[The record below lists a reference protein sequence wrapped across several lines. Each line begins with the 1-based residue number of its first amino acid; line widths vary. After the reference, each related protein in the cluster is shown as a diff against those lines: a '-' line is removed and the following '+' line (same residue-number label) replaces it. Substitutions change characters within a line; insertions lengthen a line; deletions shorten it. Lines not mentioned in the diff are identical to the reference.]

1 MLRRQARERREFL
14 YRKSVEDKRRTIQE
28 KKDKLKRSLDENK
41 IIPTELRKDALA
53 LQSELEFDDKGA
65 AGVSN
70 SIDDEYRWVGVE
82 DPKIMITTSH
92 DPSSKLKQFAK
103 EIKLMFPNAQRLN
116 RGNHEMKALISAC
129 KANDVTDFIVLHEHR
144 GEPDGLIISHLPYGP
159 TTYFNMSNCIM
170 RHDIPNV
177 GTMSEAYPHLIFH
190 NFNSRLGE
198 RVKTILQS
206 LFPVPKEDSK
216 RVVTFANEDDYISF
230 RHHVYSKPDR
240 KTVELTEVGPRF
252 ELKLYEIKL
261 GTLDQADA
269 ADTEWRLHPYMNTA
283 KKRKFL

>member
-144 GEPDGLIISHLPYGP
+144 GEPDGLIISHLPHGP

>member
-14 YRKSVEDKRRTIQE
+14 YRKSIEDKRKTVQE
-28 KKDKLKRSLDENK
+28 KKDKLKRALVENK
-41 IIPTELRKDALA
+41 IIPTELQKDALS

-65 AGVSN
+65 DGVSN

-103 EIKLMFPNAQRLN
+103 EVKLMFPNAQRLN

-129 KANDVTDFIVLHEHR
+129 RANDVTDFIVLHEHR
-144 GEPDGLIISHLPYGP
+144 GEPDGLIISHLPFGP
-159 TTYFNMSNCIM
+159 TAYFNMSNCIM

-198 RVKTILQS
+198 RVKTILRS

-216 RVVTFANEDDYISF
+216 RVVTFANQDDYISF
-230 RHHVYSKPDR
+230 RHHIYSKPDR

-261 GTLDQADA
+261 GTLDQAGA